1 MSLRRKTG
9 IFTAFLRR
17 KNNIYT
23 AFLRNMAFA
32 YIIIRLYLC
41 NGNKLSYILCKRNSG
56 KIYDKSESML
66 PMKTAIHENEILA
79 LEDGKTVGKIE
90 FALQDNT
97 LSILHTYAYESGKGI
112 GSILMQAALSF
123 AEEHHYTILPVC
135 SFAQEY
141 MRKKG
146 LMQ

>member
-1 MSLRRKTG
+1 MSLRRKTST
-9 IFTAFLRR
+9 FTAFLRR

-32 YIIIRLYLC
+32 HIVIRLYLC
-41 NGNKLSYILCKRNSG
+41 NENKLSCILCKRNSG

-79 LEDGKTVGKIE
+79 LEDGKTIGKIE

>member
-1 MSLRRKTG
+1 
-9 IFTAFLRR
+9 
-17 KNNIYT
+17 
-23 AFLRNMAFA
+23 
-32 YIIIRLYLC
+32 
-41 NGNKLSYILCKRNSG
+41 
-56 KIYDKSESML
+56 
-66 PMKTAIHENEILA
+66 MKTAIHENEILA

-90 FALQDNT
+90 FALQGNT

-112 GSILMQAALSF
+112 GSILIQAALSF

>member
-1 MSLRRKTG
+1 
-9 IFTAFLRR
+9 
-17 KNNIYT
+17 
-23 AFLRNMAFA
+23 
-32 YIIIRLYLC
+32 
-41 NGNKLSYILCKRNSG
+41 
-56 KIYDKSESML
+56 
-66 PMKTAIHENEILA
+66 MKTAIHENEILA
-79 LEDGKTVGKIE
+79 LEDGKTIGKIE
-90 FALQDNT
+90 FALQDNK